1 MAGVRQPT
9 GVRSCRRLS
18 AATDRPSL
26 EGRTRMSL
34 RSSGL
39 RATRF
44 SRRSVTRGLDPR
56 VHLLRKTFSEVG
68 WIAGSSPAMTGES
81 SDLLTSRRQDDGLA
95 GRLRVEE
102 PVGFLGLLEPPAV
115 REEPLH
121 VHLPLGDEL
130 GALGPALL
138 RERPRPHQRDLP
150 AQEIRADVE
159 RDLTPL
165 ADVTGGAPR
174 AYGPHGR
181 GTGVRRRG
189 GVERLVRALAVR
201 QLGNR
206 RDHVVRR
213 GIDHL
218 GYAELPGKLASL
230 GCDVDGDDARA
241 HLDGEQVARMSEA
254 KSGISR
260 LNARPAMAGV
270 RHSPGGDT

>member
-1 MAGVRQPT
+1 MD
-9 GVRSCRRLS
+9 CRVIS
-18 AATDRPSL
+18 AF
-26 EGRTRMSL
+26 TRVFNAL
-34 RSSGL
+34 C
-39 RATRF
+39 
-44 SRRSVTRGLDPR
+44 
-56 VHLLRKTFSEVG
+56 
-68 WIAGSSPAMTGES
+68 PAMTGES
-81 SDLLTSRRQDDGLA
+81 SDLLTSGRQDDGLA

-121 VHLPLGDEL
+121 VHLALGDEL
-130 GALGPALL
+130 GALGLALL

-159 RDLTPL
+159 RDLAPL
-165 ADVTGGAPR
+165 ADETGGAPR
-174 AYGPHGR
+174 AYGAHGR

-218 GYAELPGKLASL
+218 GGAELPGELAPLAPTWLSQL
-230 GCDVDGDDARA
+230 PILTV
-241 HLDGEQVARMSEA
+241 
-254 KSGISR
+254 
-260 LNARPAMAGV
+260 
-270 RHSPGGDT
+270 